1 MYLEKYKI
9 DVVLAFSE
17 RSTAVLCENKNKLN
31 QLTSVPYGS
40 FSDFNT
46 LNDKYTVLKVCKK
59 VKVPTPKFIGVEK
72 IEDLPNVEKLGFP
85 IVLKCCLA
93 SGVKEAFRICRSTN
107 ELRKGYIELTSRE
120 SSYSYFKC
128 DRLVAEGFVEGP
140 IFDCGFAVNKGEV
153 ISAVAQERLWT
164 IPPEGGFG
172 AYNITRDIPELVEYG
187 RKIFREISWTGP
199 AQLEFIFDQKDK
211 AYKLIEINP
220 RFWGTLG
227 LSIKA
232 GVNIAEDVIQIGL
245 RNMNLEERISAS
257 AGVTFEWLLQ
267 ETLTAEKMRGS
278 KGNLIF
284 SHIKRIFGREVN
296 NFSYSIGANILL
308 SIPHLAAYFSCP
320 NKPHSSSISLAKK
333 LFE

>member
-1 MYLEKYKI
+1 M
-9 DVVLAFSE
+9 
-17 RSTAVLCENKNKLN
+17 
-31 QLTSVPYGS
+31 
-40 FSDFNT
+40 
-46 LNDKYTVLKVCKK
+46 
-59 VKVPTPKFIGVEK
+59 
-72 IEDLPNVEKLGFP
+72 
-85 IVLKCCLA
+85 
-93 SGVKEAFRICRSTN
+93 
-107 ELRKGYIELTSRE
+107 
-120 SSYSYFKC
+120 
-128 DRLVAEGFVEGP
+128 
-140 IFDCGFAVNKGEV
+140 